1 MLATSKTIN
10 VSGYSQVN
18 ENSKPYVYFSASI
31 DKSGTTNVNYSIQDK
46 EIFNANQDLFESD
59 RKAFEDEGRKLAN

>member
-31 DKSGTTNVNYSIQDK
+31 DKNGTTSVNYSIQDK
-46 EIFNANQDLFESD
+46 EIFNANQDLFEAD
-59 RKAFEDEGRKLAN
+59 RKAFEDEVRKLAN

>member
-10 VSGYSQVN
+10 ISGYSQLN

-31 DKSGTTNVNYSIQDK
+31 DKNGSTSVNYSIQDK
-46 EIFNANQDLFESD
+46 EIFNANQDLFEAD
-59 RKAFEDEGRKLAN
+59 RKEFEDEVMKLSE